1 MAAALDGKDSLFF
14 PGMRRWDGEARV
26 TNSWNKL
33 NNVRAVFPLLLVGR
47 TRPADYSRIMSCISR
62 TVTSLFTCESQGK
75 QQEVRPFEFT
85 HRNWHRKI
93 YNVSSTDP

>member
-1 MAAALDGKDSLFF
+1 MTAALDGKDSLFF
-14 PGMRRWDGEARV
+14 PGMRRWDGAARV

-33 NNVRAVFPLLLVGR
+33 NNVRAVFPYFWWDERALLTL
-47 TRPADYSRIMSCISR
+47 SRIMSCISR
-62 TVTSLFTCESQGK
+62 TVTSLFTSESQGK

-85 HRNWHRKI
+85 HRNWHRKN